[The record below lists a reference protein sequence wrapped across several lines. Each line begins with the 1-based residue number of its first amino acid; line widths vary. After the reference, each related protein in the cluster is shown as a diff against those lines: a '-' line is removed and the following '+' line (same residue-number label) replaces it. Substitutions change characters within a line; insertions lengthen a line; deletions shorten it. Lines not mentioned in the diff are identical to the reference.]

1 MQITTLHLG
10 GLATN
15 CYILPCG
22 DGGAVVVDI
31 GDGAAKL
38 MEKLQELQLS
48 VKAVLLTHGHY
59 DHVAGVEEIRLAYHC
74 PVYIHEADERM
85 LRSGDAN
92 LAWQLTD
99 KPFTPVQSYE
109 LLRDGDSLTIGDL
122 TFRVMH
128 TPGHTPGGVC
138 YFVDDLMFS
147 GDTLFA
153 GSIGRIDLGGNAQD
167 MRESLDKLGKLEGD
181 YTIYPG
187 HFDSSTLAWE
197 RAYNPYLRG

>member
-74 PVYIHEADERM
+74 SVYIHEADERM

-197 RAYNPYLRG
+197 REHNPYLRG